1 MDTDHARELLQKE
14 RARIEGS
21 LAKLAENGGDTDPA
35 TNPSDDAT
43 NLHDQEVEAGLGEG
57 LRADLDAIERA
68 EKRIE
73 EGTYGVSI
81 ESGDPIPDGRLEAL
95 PWAERTAEEDE
106 HHQGHS

>member
-1 MDTDHARELLQKE
+1 MDDDRARELLQRE
-14 RARIEGS
+14 RARIEGT
-21 LAKLAENGGDTDPA
+21 LAKLGATGDTDPA
-35 TNPSDDAT
+35 TNPSDDAS
-43 NLHDQEVEAGLGEG
+43 NLHDREVEAGLEEG

-81 ESGDPIPDGRLEAL
+81 ESGEKIPDGRLEAL
-95 PWAERTAEEDE
+95 TWAERTSEEDE

>member
-1 MDTDHARELLQKE
+1 MDTDRARALLQKE
-14 RARIEGS
+14 RSRIEGS
-21 LAKLAENGGDTDPA
+21 LAKLGDTGDTEPA

-43 NLHDQEVEAGLGEG
+43 NLHDREVEAGFEEG

-81 ESGDPIPDGRLEAL
+81 ESGEPIPDGRLEAV

-106 HHQGHS
+106 HHQGHA

>member
-1 MDTDHARELLQKE
+1 MDDERARELLQRE
-14 RARIEGS
+14 RARIEGA
-21 LAKLAENGGDTDPA
+21 LAKLGGTGDTDPA

-57 LRADLDAIERA
+57 LRADLDAIDRA

-73 EGTYGVSI
+73 EGTFGVSV
-81 ESGDPIPDGRLEAL
+81 ESGEKIPDGRLEAL
-95 PWAERTAEEDE
+95 PWAERTADEDD

>member
-1 MDTDHARELLQKE
+1 MDDERARELLQKE
-14 RARIEGS
+14 RARIEAS
-21 LAKLAENGGDTDPA
+21 LAKLGETGDADPA

-43 NLHDQEVEAGLGEG
+43 HLHDQEVEAGLEEG

-81 ESGDPIPDGRLEAL
+81 ESGEKIPDGRLEAL
-95 PWAERTAEEDE
+95 PWAERTAAEDE